1 VISGF
6 LLLAAALV
14 SPEVHPDQRVTFRLA
29 APKSTEVKLWG
40 EWISKYNTTEPMQKG
55 ADGVW
60 TTTVGPLK
68 PNLYS
73 YIFLVDGVV
82 VGDPA
87 PLVDIPNPQPALYQP
102 RPGAH
107 GTLHRHMYNSTT
119 GLGLRN
125 AVVYTP
131 PGYNRREQY
140 PVLYLLHGSGDT
152 ERSWTETGRADV
164 IADNLIA
171 SGELRPLIIVMPNGH
186 APGPKDIEQVD
197 KDIRQD
203 LIPFIDAEYRTR
215 KDRAARAIAG
225 LSKGAFQALWYG
237 LDHPELFGGI
247 GEFSGGVVDETGE
260 RQVARFSEKKL
271 TLNPF
276 WASIGDR
283 DMNLPF
289 ARRLDQALTKNGL
302 PHQFRVI
309 PGAGHT
315 WPFWRQELA
324 ELLPKLFPGLR

>member
-1 VISGF
+1 VIGGL
-6 LLLAAALV
+6 LLLAVALV

-29 APKSTEVKLWG
+29 APKSAEVKLWG
-40 EWISKYNTTEPMQKG
+40 EWIPRYNTTEPMHKEAG
-55 ADGVW
+55 GVW
-60 TTTVGPLK
+60 TATVGPLT

-87 PLVDIPNPQPALYQP
+87 PLVDVPGPQPALYQP

-107 GTLHRHMYNSTT
+107 GTLHQHTYNSTT

-125 AVVYTP
+125 AIVYTP
-131 PGYNRREQY
+131 PGYSSRKKY

-171 SGELRPLIIVMPNGH
+171 TGQLRPLIIVMPNGH
-186 APGPKDIEQVD
+186 APGPKDIEQVGQD
-197 KDIRQD
+197 LRQD
-203 LIPFIDAEYRTR
+203 LIPFIDAQYATR
-215 KDRAARAIAG
+215 KDRSARAIAG

-237 LDHPELFGGI
+237 LDHPELFGAI
-247 GEFSGGVVDETGE
+247 GEFSGGVVDEKGE
-260 RQVARFSEKKL
+260 SQVARFAEKKL
-271 TLNPF
+271 SMNPF
-276 WASIGDR
+276 WASIGER

-289 ARRLDQALTKNGL
+289 ARRLDQSLTKNNL
-302 PHQFRVI
+302 PHQFRLI

-324 ELLPKLFPGLR
+324 ELLPKLFPGVR